1 MYGMTTPAE
10 QLAADMLKP
19 ASISNDGVSVGNRSL
34 AELMEYE
41 KHVASKDA
49 AASPA
54 AFLRKSILKI
64 VPPGGH

>member
-19 ASISNDGVSVGNRSL
+19 ATISNDGVSVGNRSL
-34 AELMEYE
+34 TELMEYE
-41 KHVASKDA
+41 KHVASKAA